1 MKSIR
6 ILAVLISALLLLPG
20 SVRADGELQY
30 ADLGECNLESGQT
43 IRDCRVGYRTF
54 GTLNLEKSNTV
65 LFATWLS
72 GTSEDLASLGYI
84 GPGKMADSS
93 KYFIVAVDAFG
104 NGVSSSPSNS
114 KSQPG
119 ETFPRFSARDLVAA
133 QHRLVTD
140 HLGLSRLKGVM
151 GISMGAFNAF
161 QWSVSHPGSAD
172 WVVAVVGTPRQT
184 AYDLLLWQAQLDII
198 RSTRG
203 IEGGGLKA
211 MKAITAVHNLNAWTP
226 ANLNARIRPEA
237 MPQFLAESEKIITT
251 YDAENWASQ
260 VEAIM
265 SQDVYR
271 SFRNSPEE
279 AARTVKARNLVIW
292 AKEDR
297 MVQPGP
303 AREWARFLGAETLEL
318 AGDCG
323 HFSFICEK
331 ESIQAAVAAFLA
343 TKRNGER

>member
-6 ILAVLISALLLLPG
+6 LVLALIASLLILPG
-20 SVRADGELQY
+20 AVRAEGELQY
-30 ADLGECNLESGQT
+30 ADLGECSLENGQT
-43 IRDCRVGYRTF
+43 IRDCRIGYRTF
-54 GTLNLEKSNTV
+54 GVLNTEKSNAV

-72 GTSEDLASLGYI
+72 GTSEDLAALGYI

-114 KSQPG
+114 KGQPG
-119 ETFPRFSARDLVAA
+119 ATFPRFTIRDLTTA
-133 QHRLVTD
+133 QYRLVTR
-140 HLGLSRLKGVM
+140 HLGLPRLQGIM
-151 GISMGAFNAF
+151 GISMGAINAF
-161 QWSVSHPGSAD
+161 QWSVSHPGSVD
-172 WVVAVVGTPRQT
+172 WVVAVAGTPRQT

-198 RSTRG
+198 NTTRG
-203 IEGGGLKA
+203 MQGGGFKA
-211 MKAITAVHNLNAWTP
+211 MKTITAVHNLNAWTP

-237 MPQFLAESEKIITT
+237 VPQFLSESETIITK

-260 VEAIM
+260 VESIM
-265 SQDVYR
+265 SQDLYR
-271 SFRNSPEE
+271 GFGNSPEE
-279 AARTVKARNLVIW
+279 AARTVKSRNLVVW

-303 AREWARFLGAETLEL
+303 AREWARLVGAETLEL

-323 HFSFICEK
+323 HFAFLCEK
-331 ESIQAAVAAFLA
+331 DAIQAAVAAFLA
-343 TKRNGER
+343 ARQDGKK